1 MTERPRDGSHDP
13 WTDRLSEH
21 LDGLLTGSEA
31 EALEEHLEGCASC
44 RAVLADLR
52 AVRDAARGLEDVPP
66 ERDLWP
72 GIRDALGGRPL
83 TALDGTA
90 EAVPPEGPSRV
101 RGLFFTVPQLAAA
114 GLACVLVGGAAVWSL
129 GPGDDGAVSPTVA
142 TPATRT
148 PLEEVTPVVQTALG
162 DEIASSYASEVER
175 LERLLASSRDRLEPR
190 TIRVL
195 EKNLAL
201 IDLAIDE
208 SVAAL
213 EVDPGNPWV
222 ESHLRRSWER
232 KVSYLRET
240 ADLLEWSESDE

>member
-1 MTERPRDGSHDP
+1 MTERHEHGSHDP

-21 LDGLLTGSEA
+21 LDGLLSGPEA
-31 EALEEHLEGCASC
+31 DAVEEHLRGCAPC

-52 AVRDAARGLEDVPP
+52 AVRDAARGLEDAPP

-72 GIRDALGGRPL
+72 GIRDALGARPL
-83 TALDGTA
+83 TAVDGA
-90 EAVPPEGPSRV
+90 ADAVRPERPSRV

-114 GLACVLVGGAAVWSL
+114 GLACVLIGGAAVWSL
-129 GPGDDGAVSPTVA
+129 APGEGGGGSRTVA

-148 PLEEVTPVVQTALG
+148 PLEQGRPVVQTALG
-162 DEIASSYASEVER
+162 DEIASTYAPEVER
-175 LERLLASSRDRLEPR
+175 LEQLLASSRDRLEPG

-195 EKNLAL
+195 EKNLAI

-208 SVAAL
+208 SVGAL

-222 ESHLRRSWER
+222 ETHLRRSWER

-240 ADLLEWSESDE
+240 AELLEWSESDE